1 MIELKNINKIYKSKG
16 QEFQALN
23 DINLVFGD
31 KGMNFILGKSGSG
44 KSTLLNV
51 IGGIDSYDSGELIID
66 GVNTKSYK
74 KSDYNTYRNTYIGFI
89 FQEFNV
95 LKSLTVYENI
105 ALSLELQHKNLKDE
119 AENIQ
124 AIIDKVGL
132 TGLENRMMNQ
142 LSGGQRQRVAIA
154 RSLIKNPRVIIA
166 DEPTGNLDSRNSKNI
181 MDLLKDLSH
190 DHLVIVVTHND
201 QLAREY
207 SDRTIEI
214 KDGFVIK
221 DNYILN
227 ETLTPYSMEPIS
239 VPVST
244 SLRLSIKSIFKNL
257 KRFIFMILLFA
268 IALIFAGVVINMY
281 LSDTTVTYANFQQ
294 EYNNN
299 IIDVS
304 SEFQS
309 NGFTQSTAF
318 YEYQLSDFEQKYSNI
333 DTFIQLRGMD
343 LNLPIDD
350 NAVIENNFYLNNI
363 QRIHFI
369 TDDKILQ
376 EIFGKPL
383 LSYDKPIY
391 DNKLIKIGIPDY
403 LAANLIHQNYFGSE
417 VKTEKDLLGKR
428 LNFDCFKNSFI
439 ITRIYDTDYESFKKY
454 FSQFSNGSDLPE
466 GQNAFYDN
474 VLFYNSIIIYTE
486 NDQSKIFD
494 YTNINYIETEAIYSM
509 VGATGKNSG
518 LKIMLY
524 DRDELADNLKPTN
537 SVAAAPIPSAE
548 GEPVQIAV
556 TTGFFEKFLNIKIDP
571 NTLDDGKNIC
581 DAYFDK
587 IYYGIPYYVEGSSEP
602 IYKNIFSSN
611 FLCLTSYVPSNFTF
625 IITTVIEDEEP
636 ILYTAPMVAGE
647 KETFKNIVSSKFQ
660 EGAFITLYFTNLEDE
675 ALEKNASLFSDFID
689 NEMII
694 NNKCFSKIVLV
705 DNFIKN
711 NIALFLGVFFVFA
724 LFSVLLIFNFV
735 IINIKN
741 STRDIGIYMSL
752 GFSGWKI
759 SLIYLFQV
767 IILGITA
774 FIISVFGVW
783 IFLTA
788 LDAHFT
794 ALSAVNLEII
804 KMSLLGTSI
813 VLGIALLIPIIS
825 VIVPLYN
832 LSRKNPVDVI
842 KTI

>member
-23 DINLVFGD
+23 NINLIFGD

-66 GVNTKSYK
+66 GVNTKEYK

-105 ALSLELQHKNLKDE
+105 ALSLELQHKNLKE
-119 AENIQ
+119 EHENIQ
-124 AIIDKVGL
+124 QIIDKVGL

-166 DEPTGNLDSRNSKNI
+166 DEPTGNLDSKNSKNI
-181 MDLLKDLSH
+181 MELLKELSY

-214 KDGFVIK
+214 KDGFVTK
-221 DNYILN
+221 DNYNLV
-227 ETLTPYSMEPIS
+227 EESSSYTLSPIS
-239 VPVST
+239 VPVKT

-268 IALIFAGVVINMY
+268 IALVFAGVVINMY
-281 LSDTTVTYANFQQ
+281 LSDTTMTYSEFQQ

-299 IIDVS
+299 IVDLS
-304 SEFQS
+304 SEFSS
-309 NGFTQSTAF
+309 NGYTQSTGF
-318 YEYQLSDFEQKYSNI
+318 YEFQLADL
-333 DTFIQLRGMD
+333 DTQYPNPETYLKIRGMD

-350 NAVIENNFYLNNI
+350 NSVVENDFFLNKI
-363 QRIHFI
+363 QRIHFM
-369 TDDKILQ
+369 TDGETVKQVFGDPLYTYSKS
-376 EIFGKPL
+376 IF
-383 LSYDKPIY
+383 
-391 DNKLIKIGIPDY
+391 DNTLIKIAITDY
-403 LAANLIHQNYFGSE
+403 LAENLIYQRYFGSE
-417 VKTEKDLLGKR
+417 VKDIKDILGKR
-428 LNFDCFKNSFI
+428 LTFDNFKNSFI
-439 ITRIYDTDYESFKKY
+439 ITRIYDTNYEDYQKY
-454 FSQFSNGSDLPE
+454 FPQFSKDTADE
-466 GQNAFYDN
+466 KGQNAFFDN
-474 VLFYNSIIIYTE
+474 VLFYNSIFIYTD
-486 NDQSKIFD
+486 NDYSKLFD
-494 YTNINYIETEAIYSM
+494 YTNINYIETDAIYSM
-509 VGATGKNSG
+509 VGSTGKNSG
-518 LKIMLY
+518 LKIKMY
-524 DRDELADNLKPTN
+524 DNEIVGERLKPTN
-537 SVAAAPIPSAE
+537 KVAAAPVPSAE
-548 GEPVQIAV
+548 GEPIQVAV
-556 TTGFFEKFLNIKIDP
+556 TTGFFEKFLNIKIEESE
-571 NTLDDGKNIC
+571 LAEGKNIC

-587 IYYGIPYYVEGSSEP
+587 IYFGIPYYVDGSDEP
-602 IYKNIFSSN
+602 IYKDIFSNN
-611 FLCLTSYVPSNFTF
+611 FLCFTSYVPSNFTF

-636 ILYTAPMVAGE
+636 ILYTAPMIEGE
-647 KETFKNIVSSKFQ
+647 KETFKNIVSSNYT
-660 EGAFITLYFTNLEDE
+660 EGAFITLYFTDMSNK
-675 ALEKNASLFSDFID
+675 ALPTNASLFRSFID
-689 NEMII
+689 NEMLI
-694 NNKCFSKIVLV
+694 NNKCFTKILLV

-767 IILGITA
+767 IILGLVA
-774 FIISVFGVW
+774 FIISFFGVM
-783 IFLTA
+783 IFLSV

-804 KMSLLGTSI
+804 KLSFLGTGI
-813 VLGIALLIPIIS
+813 MLAIALFIPVIS

>member
-23 DINLVFGD
+23 NINLVFGE

-105 ALSLELQHKNLKDE
+105 ALSLELQHKNLKNE
-119 AENIQ
+119 AEKIQ
-124 AIIDKVGL
+124 TIIDKVGL

-166 DEPTGNLDSRNSKNI
+166 DEPTGNLDSKNSKNI

-214 KDGFVIK
+214 KDGFVTK
-221 DNYILN
+221 DDYNLSEEQSSYKL
-227 ETLTPYSMEPIS
+227 EPIS
-239 VPVST
+239 VPVKT
-244 SLRLSIKSIFKNL
+244 SLRLSVKSIFKNF
-257 KRFIFMILLFA
+257 KRFVFMILLFA

-281 LSDTTVTYANFQQ
+281 LSDTTMTYAEFQQ

-299 IIDVS
+299 IVDVS
-304 SEFQS
+304 SQFQS
-309 NGFTQSTAF
+309 HGYSQSTAF
-318 YEYQLSDFEQKYSNI
+318 YEYQLTDFDNKYGNHNSFTQI
-333 DTFIQLRGMD
+333 RGMD
-343 LNLPIDD
+343 FNLPIDD
-350 NAVIENNFYLNNI
+350 NAVVDNDFYLNTI
-363 QRIHFI
+363 QRIHFM
-369 TDDKILQ
+369 TDAKTYDSIL
-376 EIFGKPL
+376 GKPI
-383 LSYDKPIY
+383 LSYTNTIY
-391 DNKLIKIGIPDY
+391 DRSLIKIGIPDY
-403 LAANLIHQNYFGSE
+403 LADNLIFQNYFGSA
-417 VKTEKDLLGKR
+417 VKSRNDLLGKE
-428 LNFDCFKNSFI
+428 LSFDCFKNNFI
-439 ITRIYDTDYESFKKY
+439 ITRIYDTNYESFKKY
-454 FSQFSNGSDLPE
+454 FSQFKGGKDDPK

-474 VLFYNSIIIYTE
+474 VLFYNSIIIYIDNE
-486 NDQSKIFD
+486 ASKLFE
-494 YTNINYIETEAIYSM
+494 YTNINYIETDAIYSM
-509 VGATGKNSG
+509 VGSTGKNSG
-518 LKIMLY
+518 LKIKLY
-524 DRDELADNLKPTN
+524 DRELVKDQLKPNNT
-537 SVAAAPIPSAE
+537 VAAAPIPSAE
-548 GEPVQIAV
+548 GEPIQVAV
-556 TTGFFEKFLNIKIDP
+556 TTGFFENFLNIKIDP
-571 NTLDDGKNIC
+571 NTLESGKNIC

-587 IYYGIPYYVEGSSEP
+587 IYYGIPYYVEGSTEP
-602 IYKNIFSSN
+602 IFKNIFSSN

-625 IITTVIEDEEP
+625 IITTVIEDDEP
-636 ILYTAPMVAGE
+636 ILYTAPMIAGE
-647 KETFKNIVSSKFQ
+647 KETYKSLVSSQFS
-660 EGAFITLYFTNLEDE
+660 EGSFITLYITDTKDE
-675 ALEKNASLFSDFID
+675 VLGENSSLYRDFID
-689 NEMII
+689 NQMTI
-694 NNKCFSKIVLV
+694 NNKCFQKILLV

-767 IILGITA
+767 LILGIVA
-774 FIISVFGVW
+774 FIISFFGVW
-783 IFLTA
+783 IFLSV
-788 LDAHFT
+788 LDTHFT
-794 ALSAVNLEII
+794 SLSAVNLEII
-804 KMSLLGTSI
+804 KMSFLGTSI
-813 VLGIALLIPIIS
+813 VFGIALLIPVIS

>member
-23 DINLVFGD
+23 NINLMFGD

-66 GVNTKSYK
+66 GVNTKEYK

-105 ALSLELQHKNLKDE
+105 ALSLELQHKNLNDE
-119 AENIQ
+119 HEKIQ
-124 AIIDKVGL
+124 EIIDKVGL

-166 DEPTGNLDSRNSKNI
+166 DEPTGNLDSKNSKNI
-181 MDLLKDLSH
+181 MALLKELSY

-214 KDGFVIK
+214 KDGFVVK
-221 DNYILN
+221 DNYN
-227 ETLTPYSMEPIS
+227 VTEEHSTYTLEPIS
-239 VPVST
+239 VPIKT

-257 KRFIFMILLFA
+257 RRFVFMILLFA
-268 IALIFAGVVINMY
+268 IALVFAGVVINMY
-281 LSDTTVTYANFQQ
+281 VADTTMTYAQFQQ
-294 EYNNN
+294 EYDNN
-299 IIDVS
+299 IVDLS
-304 SEFQS
+304 SEFSS
-309 NGFTQSTAF
+309 NGYTQSAGF
-318 YEYQLSDFEQKYSNI
+318 YEYQLADLEEQFANAETYLKI
-333 DTFIQLRGMD
+333 RGMD
-343 LNLPIDD
+343 LNLPIDHNSVVD
-350 NAVIENNFYLNNI
+350 NDFYLNKI
-363 QRIHFI
+363 QRIHLVTESDHI
-369 TDDKILQ
+369 NK
-376 EIFGKPL
+376 IFGKPL
-383 LSYDKPIY
+383 HVFGGTVTDKT
-391 DNKLIKIGIPDY
+391 LIKIGITDY
-403 LAANLIHQNYFGSE
+403 LAENLIHQRYFGEE
-417 VKTEKDLLGKR
+417 VTKIEEVAGKR
-428 LNFDCFKNSFI
+428 LTFDNFKNSLI
-439 ITRIYDTDYESFKKY
+439 ITTIYDTNYEDYRKY
-454 FSQFSNGSDLPE
+454 FPQFSKNNGDQK

-474 VLFYNSIIIYTE
+474 VLFYNSIIINNQTE
-486 NDQSKIFD
+486 FDKLFD
-494 YTNINYIETEAIYSM
+494 YSNVNYIETDAIYSM
-509 VGATGKNSG
+509 VGSTGKNSG
-518 LKIMLY
+518 LKIKIY
-524 DRDELADNLKPTN
+524 DNEIVSNQLKPTN
-537 SVAAAPIPSAE
+537 KVAAAPVPSAE
-548 GEPVQIAV
+548 GEPVQVAV
-556 TTGFFEKFLNIKIDP
+556 TTGFFEKFLNIKIDK
-571 NTLDDGKNIC
+571 NELTEDKNIC

-587 IYYGIPYYVEGSSEP
+587 IYFGIPSYVEGSDEP
-602 IYKNIFSSN
+602 VYKNVFSNN
-611 FLCLTSYVPSNFTF
+611 FLCLTSYVPANFTF

-636 ILYTAPMVAGE
+636 ILYTAPMIAGE
-647 KETFKNIVSSKFQ
+647 KQTYKNIVTSNFI
-660 EGAFITLYFTNLEDE
+660 EGSFITLYFTDMSNK
-675 ALEKNASLFSDFID
+675 ALRTNADLFRDFIN
-689 NEMII
+689 NEMLI
-694 NNKCFSKIVLV
+694 NNKCFTKILLV

-711 NIALFLGVFFVFA
+711 NIALFLGIFFVFA

-767 IILGITA
+767 IILGLVA
-774 FIISVFGVW
+774 FVISFFGVM
-783 IFLTA
+783 IFLSV

-794 ALSAVNLEII
+794 SLSAVNLEII
-804 KMSLLGTSI
+804 KMSFVGTIIMLG
-813 VLGIALLIPIIS
+813 LALLIPTIS
-825 VIVPLYN
+825 VIIPLYN